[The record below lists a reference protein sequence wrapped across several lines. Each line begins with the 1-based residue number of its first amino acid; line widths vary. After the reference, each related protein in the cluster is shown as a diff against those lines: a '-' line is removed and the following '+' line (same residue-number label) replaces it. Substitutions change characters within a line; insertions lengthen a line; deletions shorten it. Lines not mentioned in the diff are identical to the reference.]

1 MFPKRKR
8 FSTPREQKTT
18 EIEKKNVEKIREKE
32 KKSLSVHSLFGK
44 NIGVSGEHLEPA
56 ISVRLVMLLTQC
68 CSQIKLLLQ
77 KNSKTTVKPL
87 RSCLT
92 MSKWISDLA
101 FEAVLEAYTS
111 SLT

>member
-1 MFPKRKR
+1 M
-8 FSTPREQKTT
+8 
-18 EIEKKNVEKIREKE
+18 REKE